1 MTTGETRR
9 KAFVREIL
17 GRSDYAIIGELVEPD
32 SKVLDLGCG
41 EGELLQWLA
50 ENKNVEG
57 RGIEIDGPKV
67 QRAIARGV
75 SVYQGD
81 IDAGLS
87 GYPDASFDYIILS
100 QTLQETRRP
109 LGVLR
114 EMLRVGRH
122 AIVTFPNFG
131 HWSVRLAMLATG
143 RSPRTQS
150 FPHAQGLSL
159 RRPAREVPLRRGH
172 YLVLRQSLRA
182 GVPQVPEA
190 HRRGSTP
197 TPSRSPAAPS
207 AWPRRSWKP
216 SAGSCSSRS
225 ASPCACT
232 APARHPDAALRLRRL
247 RRPGGLSRRRAGGAP
262 LATGEMNAPRRA
274 GTWRAIPGVAIE
286 AYFVDFEGVW
296 EADLA
301 EPAGA

>member
-109 LGVLR
+109 LGVLK

-150 FPHAQGLSL
+150 FPH
-159 RRPAREVPLRRGH
+159 EW
-172 YLVLRQSLRA
+172 YN
-182 GVPQVPEA
+182 
-190 HRRGSTP
+190 
-197 TPSRSPAAPS
+197 SPNIHFLTI
-207 AWPRRSWKP
+207 R
-216 SAGSCSSRS
+216 
-225 ASPCACT
+225 
-232 APARHPDAALRLRRL
+232 
-247 RRPGGLSRRRAGGAP
+247 
-262 LATGEMNAPRRA
+262 
-274 GTWRAIPGVAIE
+274 
-286 AYFVDFEGVW
+286 DFEI
-296 EADLA
+296 LA
-301 EPAGA
+301 RDQGWTVDRKIFISGRRVGTHLANLMAEVAVFLVRR